1 MKKNDKDKFLKCSK
15 LEDIPPNIKE
25 SLGGMGRLKIIEK
38 DTVCVEVKLDDTFPK
53 GDITL
58 KEKRVIENLLERLYI
73 DLEYDRYVIFSMKE
87 LISLITAIT
96 REGCN
101 SHMAN

>member
-1 MKKNDKDKFLKCSK
+1 MKKNDKEKFLKCSK

-25 SLGGMGRLKIIEK
+25 SLVGKGRLKIIEK
-38 DTVCVEVKLDDTFPK
+38 NTVCVEIKLDDTFPK

-58 KEKRVIENLLERLYI
+58 EEKQMIENLLERLYI

-87 LISLITAIT
+87 LISLMTAII

-101 SHMAN
+101 SHMIN